1 MTYNVTYTV
10 TSHLSQVLNVT
21 YNVTYNVTSHLSQ
34 ARQRGGPL
42 VWVNDVWV
50 SVGWLWDSVCWEWV
64 GVVRCELVVGQCW
77 LVNMYNHNF

>member
-1 MTYNVTYTV
+1 MVRCGLGV
-10 TSHLSQVLNVT
+10 DWS
-21 YNVTYNVTSHLSQ
+21 
-34 ARQRGGPL
+34 GL
-42 VWVNDVWV
+42 VWVSDVWV